1 MDRPYQPIYIFGSA
15 DARTTSSAARACVP
29 ELCRGKSP
37 FSDVLCLG
45 LQR

>member
-1 MDRPYQPIYIFGSA
+1 DCPYQPVYIFGSA
-15 DARTTSSAARACVP
+15 DARTTSGAARACVP
-29 ELCRGKSP
+29 ELYRGKRP